1 MSYYK
6 LINALSDDDGAWDV
20 GEVVNYSDFEMK
32 SINTVHWR
40 GHPGQEIEIEIEI
53 DDESGDRELD
63 FNLSATGIHVV
74 SETFTRLLTPDE
86 AEWYPVT
93 FTNATPRQRYFAL
106 RINNFYDCVDEAH
119 SEYDYWTAAEAHDV
133 PARANVYKTL
143 NRFHID
149 SARCGDARIFRLAKY
164 FPTVIVTE
172 ELMQSIVRVGISGL
186 SFERVGIGHPEPTD
200 HLTEPDQEHR

>member
-32 SINTVHWR
+32 SMNTVQWR
-40 GHPGQEIEIEIEI
+40 GQPDHEIEMEI

-74 SETFTRLLTPDE
+74 SEKFARLLTPQE

-93 FTNATPRQRYFAL
+93 FTNVTPQQSYFAL
-106 RINNFYDCVDEAH
+106 RINSFYDCVDETH
-119 SEYDYWTAAEAHDV
+119 SEYDYWTAAEARDV
-133 PARANVYKTL
+133 PARANVYKSL

-172 ELMQSIVRVGISGL
+172 ELMQSIVHAGISGL
-186 SFERVGIGHPEPTD
+186 SFESVGPGHPEHSD
-200 HLTEPDQEHR
+200 HLTELDQEHQ